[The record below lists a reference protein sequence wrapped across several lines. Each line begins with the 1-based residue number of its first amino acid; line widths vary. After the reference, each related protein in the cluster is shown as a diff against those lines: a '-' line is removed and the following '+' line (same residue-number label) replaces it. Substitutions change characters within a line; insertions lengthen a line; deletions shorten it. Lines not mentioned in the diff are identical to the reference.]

1 MHSNLSEKKHSMKS
15 LNFIFVEKI
24 KINQQCPLC
33 STSLAD
39 VKKKRKTTK
48 YPKVPKQLWILSEY
62 SI

>member
-1 MHSNLSEKKHSMKS
+1 MHSNLSEKKISMKS

-39 VKKKRKTTK
+39 IWKKQQLNTQKC
-48 YPKVPKQLWILSEY
+48 PKQLWILSEY

>member
-1 MHSNLSEKKHSMKS
+1 MKS

-48 YPKVPKQLWILSEY
+48 YPKVPKTTLNIV
-62 SI
+62 

>member
-1 MHSNLSEKKHSMKS
+1 MHSNLSKKKNSMKS

-33 STSLAD
+33 STSLVD

-48 YPKVPKQLWILSEY
+48 YPKELWILSEY

>member
-1 MHSNLSEKKHSMKS
+1 MKS

-24 KINQQCPLC
+24 NQQCPLS

-48 YPKVPKQLWILSEY
+48 YPKVPKTTLNIV
-62 SI
+62 

>member
-1 MHSNLSEKKHSMKS
+1 MHSNLSKKKKFNES

-39 VKKKRKTTK
+39 VKKKRKT
-48 YPKVPKQLWILSEY
+48 KVPKTTLNIV
-62 SI
+62 

>member
-1 MHSNLSEKKHSMKS
+1 MHSNLSKKKKNSMKS

-24 KINQQCPLC
+24 NQQCPLS

-48 YPKVPKQLWILSEY
+48 YPKVPKTTLNIV
-62 SI
+62 